1 MNKYCTNCGK
11 PVDDEAVIC
20 PNCGRTIDS
29 AKKSNDSDSKSWWC
43 LGFFTS
49 LFFTPIIGLILWLVW
64 KDEAPMKAKQVGL
77 GTLWS
82 LLAGVIVA
90 VVCVII
96 YVVAI
101 VGIVAGETTGAI
113 AAALASIPLL

>member
-1 MNKYCTNCGK
+1 MSKYCTNCGK
-11 PVDDEAVIC
+11 PIDDEAVIC
-20 PNCGRTIDS
+20 PNCGRAIES
-29 AKKSNDSDSKSWWC
+29 AKRSNDSDSKSWWC

-64 KDEAPMKAKQVGL
+64 KDEAPMKAKQVGR

-82 LLAGVIVA
+82 LLPVAILIAVFIIV
-90 VVCVII
+90 

-113 AAALASIPLL
+113 TAALASVPLL